1 LLIEIKFHFLC
12 KQASSGHQGSVS
24 ASAAAAA
31 AQKNSHHS
39 SLNQINPMEQP
50 KDTVMTVLFNIN
62 LCGNDSGGMKELLQ
76 KEGSK

>member
-24 ASAAAAA
+24 ASAAAAV
-31 AQKNSHHS
+31 QKS
-39 SLNQINPMEQP
+39 SRYSSPNQINPMEQR
-50 KDTVMTVLFNIN
+50 KDTVVTVLFNIN
-62 LCGNDSGGMKELLQ
+62 LRDNDSGGMKELLQ